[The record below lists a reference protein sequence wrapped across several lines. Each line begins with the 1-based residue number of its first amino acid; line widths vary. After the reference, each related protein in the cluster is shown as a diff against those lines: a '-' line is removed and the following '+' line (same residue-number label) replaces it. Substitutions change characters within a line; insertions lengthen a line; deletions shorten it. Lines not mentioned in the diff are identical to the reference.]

1 MMVVARVHCE
11 LHLCK
16 TMEVVVVMAGATVE
30 TFGVLQNASW
40 CVTTQLTLER
50 VALLHHYYDDYYTLV
65 LLESCRAHNTSL
77 CFINEKLARGLNYRS
92 HLSSILIGDSNN
104 FFDYCSCIKSSS
116 SFLVLLR
123 RIFEMHLFHMT
134 YTLCINVVMRWSH

>member
-16 TMEVVVVMAGATVE
+16 TMEVVVASSTVE
-30 TFGVLQNASW
+30 TAFGVLQNASW

-50 VALLHHYYDDYYTLV
+50 VALLHHYYSDYYTLV

-77 CFINEKLARGLNYRS
+77 CFINEKLARGLNYRY
-92 HLSSILIGDSNN
+92 HLSSILMGQ
-104 FFDYCSCIKSSS
+104 
-116 SFLVLLR
+116 R
-123 RIFEMHLFHMT
+123 
-134 YTLCINVVMRWSH
+134 

>member
-104 FFDYCSCIKSSS
+104 FFDYCSCIKKVVLRS
-116 SFLVLLR
+116 SF
-123 RIFEMHLFHMT
+123 
-134 YTLCINVVMRWSH
+134 C

>member
-40 CVTTQLTLER
+40 CVTTQLTLEK
-50 VALLHHYYDDYYTLV
+50 
-65 LLESCRAHNTSL
+65 SCTSASKHT
-77 CFINEKLARGLNYRS
+77 CAF
-92 HLSSILIGDSNN
+92 
-104 FFDYCSCIKSSS
+104 SC
-116 SFLVLLR
+116 LQ
-123 RIFEMHLFHMT
+123 
-134 YTLCINVVMRWSH
+134 

>member
-40 CVTTQLTLER
+40 CVTTQLTLEKSCKR
-50 VALLHHYYDDYYTLV
+50 KFVSAHDFTV
-65 LLESCRAHNTSL
+65 LNPKFCD
-77 CFINEKLARGLNYRS
+77 IN
-92 HLSSILIGDSNN
+92 
-104 FFDYCSCIKSSS
+104 
-116 SFLVLLR
+116 
-123 RIFEMHLFHMT
+123 
-134 YTLCINVVMRWSH
+134 